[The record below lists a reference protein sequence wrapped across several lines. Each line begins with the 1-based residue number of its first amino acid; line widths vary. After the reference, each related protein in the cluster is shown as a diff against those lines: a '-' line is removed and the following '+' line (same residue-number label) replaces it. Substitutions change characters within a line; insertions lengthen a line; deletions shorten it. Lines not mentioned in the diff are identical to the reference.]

1 MNFVINIPGTRPIG
15 MVDKLKFSAFVPMPA
30 VVRTQVGGVRD
41 AELHHLEYRQDHD
54 TGDEF
59 VALIYKLP
67 DRS

>member
-1 MNFVINIPGTRPIG
+1 VNFIINIPGTRPIG

-30 VVRTQVGGVRD
+30 VLRTAGLRD
-41 AELHHLEYRQDHD
+41 AELHHLEYRHD
-54 TGDEF
+54 YETGGDF